1 MEIAVNFISP
11 IVALI
16 TAPLLFGVINKTKA
30 FFAGRKGA
38 PLLQAYYDLFKLL
51 RKEMVISETTSAVS
65 RIAPVVIFAVTLAAT
80 LFIPLISCHS
90 SLSFTGD
97 FVLLFYLLGLAR
109 FFLILYAL
117 DTGSSFEGM
126 GASREAFLSALAEP
140 IVFIVM
146 LTLLRL
152 ENSTSIQS
160 AFASSG
166 DINWVVISLSV
177 IPMFIVLLAENA
189 RIPFDDPNTHLELTM
204 IHEVMILDSSGPD
217 LGLFEYAS
225 SIKFWLFSLIIAKMI
240 FPFTHVGVVGE
251 LLLTLS
257 LMVAVSVTVGIIE
270 SIMARC
276 RFAKM
281 PQLMYSAAVIAMIAF
296 FLSISNIAATMV
308 RVK

>member
-30 FFAGRKGA
+30 FFAGRRGA
-38 PLLQAYYDLFKLL
+38 PLLQAYYDLFKLM
-51 RKEMVISETTSAVS
+51 RKDRVISETTSTISKVS
-65 RIAPVVIFAVTLAAT
+65 PAIIFASTLAAT
-80 LFIPLISCHS
+80 LFIPFISLHS
-90 SLSFTGD
+90 ALSFTGD

-140 IVFIVM
+140 VVFIVM

-152 ENSTSIQS
+152 ESTTSIQS
-160 AFASSG
+160 AFAANG
-166 DINWVVISLSV
+166 DTNWVIISLSV

-217 LGLFEYAS
+217 LGVFEYAA
-225 SIKFWLFSLIIAKMI
+225 SIKFWLFSLIIAKML
-240 FPFTHVGVVGE
+240 FPFPHIGIVGE
-251 LLLTLS
+251 IIITAI
-257 LMVAVSVTVGIIE
+257 LMVAVSITVGVVE

-308 RVK
+308 SAK